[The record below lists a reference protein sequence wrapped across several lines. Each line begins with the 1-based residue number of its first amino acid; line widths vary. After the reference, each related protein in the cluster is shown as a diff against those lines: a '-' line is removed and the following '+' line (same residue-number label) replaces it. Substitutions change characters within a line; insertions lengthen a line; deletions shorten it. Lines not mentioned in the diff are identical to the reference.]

1 MHGQV
6 DPYASTG
13 DCPLPREHRSMLK
26 QRSFQRVQDGAGGGK
41 EESTELGNLQLN
53 RKTELREP

>member
-1 MHGQV
+1 M
-6 DPYASTG
+6 DPYAGTG
-13 DCPLPREHRSMLK
+13 DCPIPREQRRILK

-53 RKTELREP
+53 RRTELREP